1 MKRVLLAIIALA
13 LVSHGLAVGG
23 EGVVV
28 LENLSIPENV
38 YPGDTITISFSARNS
53 WYGDLRDGYVYL
65 EGGPPFLKTSPT
77 EPKKVR
83 EIEYWWV
90 ENKAVPLSFT
100 LEVDTAAKA
109 GSYTINLVF
118 TYTRYSDAAGTKGGF
133 ERFKQ
138 VEPMTIE
145 VRGRP
150 ELKVVVKSSEP
161 TKIRAGDLAEVRISV
176 VNIGSEEV
184 RNVLLYPKSSPP
196 VDLLW
201 QSEVLYIDEIPPQG
215 QGSATVT
222 VDVAEE
228 AKAGKYNL
236 PLTISYE
243 DRDAKRFEIVSSIPV
258 TVEERADFEVLPLST
273 EVESDARDRKV
284 TFELANIGSKDAEE
298 LKAVLKASYPF
309 TPTGNEYFVGLLKPG
324 DKAGL
329 TFHVDVD
336 DDASTQRY
344 PVDVILQWKEDGDD
358 YSEKK
363 SSYIDVTRVEG
374 EEEVYAAAFFGI
386 LLLILILKKLIGRRK

>member
-1 MKRVLLAIIALA
+1 MKWILLAIVALA
-13 LVSHGLAVGG
+13 VVSPAKGIGG

-53 WYGDLRDGYVYL
+53 WYGDLRDGYVHL
-65 EGGPPFLKTSPT
+65 EGGAPFLKTSPT

-100 LEVDTAAKA
+100 LEVDKAAKA
-109 GSYTINLVF
+109 GSYTVNVVF
-118 TYTRYSDAAGTKGGF
+118 TYTRYSDAASIKGF

-138 VEPMTIE
+138 VEPLTIE

-150 ELKVVVKSSEP
+150 ELNVVVKSSEP
-161 TKIRAGDLAEVRISV
+161 TKIRAGDLAKIKISV
-176 VNIGSEEV
+176 VNIGSEEA
-184 RNVLLYPKSSPP
+184 RNVLLYVKSSPP
-196 VDLLW
+196 VDLMW

-215 QGSATVT
+215 QGSTAIT
-222 VDVAEE
+222 VDVSDK
-228 AKAGKYNL
+228 AKAGRYDL

-243 DRDAKRFEIVSSIPV
+243 DRDAKRFDIESAIPV
-258 TVEERADFEVLPLST
+258 TIEESADFEVMPLRN
-273 EVESDARDRKV
+273 EVESDVRDKRV
-284 TFELANIGSKDAEE
+284 TFEVVNTGSRDAEE
-298 LKAVLKASYPF
+298 LKAILKASYPF
-309 TPTGNEYFVGLLKPG
+309 TPTGNEYYVGLLKPG
-324 DKAGL
+324 DKAEL
-329 TFHVDVD
+329 AFHVDVD

-344 PVDVILQWKEDGDD
+344 PVDVILQWEEGGDD
-358 YSEKK
+358 YSDKK

-374 EEEVYAAAFFGI
+374 REGVYAAIFFGLLSVI
-386 LLLILILKKLIGRRK
+386 LVLKKLLGRRKS